1 MKNTVSIHSLRHLS
15 KNWRHKLQWAIATL
29 FLSLAGYGH
38 AQAGADAIRGASV
51 FAQECAECHSMK
63 AGKNKKGPS
72 LFGVVGR
79 QGASIA
85 DFSYSDALKQA
96 GLFWTPEQLDAY
108 IAHPKK
114 VVAGGKMKYDGLD
127 DAAARADLIAYLAS
141 IH

>member
-1 MKNTVSIHSLRHLS
+1 MSGKPPFPFLRWRQSWQAVAASLLC
-15 KNWRHKLQWAIATL
+15 LV
-29 FLSLAGYGH
+29 GYGSAH
-38 AQAGADAIRGASV
+38 AGGGDAGHGANV

-79 QGASIA
+79 QSASIA

-96 GLFWTPEQLDAY
+96 GWSWSPEQLDAY
-108 IAHPKK
+108 VAHPKK
-114 VVAGGKMKYDGLD
+114 VVVGGKMKYDGLD
-127 DAAARADLIAYLAS
+127 DPAARADVIAYLAS

>member
-1 MKNTVSIHSLRHLS
+1 VKKTVPIHFSRHLPKS
-15 KNWRHKLQWAIATL
+15 RWHKPLWAIPAL
-29 FLSLAGYGH
+29 FLGLMGYGH
-38 AQAGADAIRGASV
+38 AHAGADATHGASV

-96 GLFWTPEQLDAY
+96 GLSWTPEQLDAY